1 MTNHILVTAVG
12 NDRPGIVARI
22 TEVLVSHGANLEE
35 SRMAI
40 LGGEFA
46 AVMLVTAEVNADAL
60 LKDLK
65 ELEKDGISVT
75 TKMTKPLGADKYASY
90 IPCEIFLRGADHEGI
105 VHSLSSQL
113 RDRDIN
119 IQSVHTEVIS
129 APETGSPLFCMNATI
144 LVPPQISVEDFKKE
158 LQKIGDS
165 QNVDIELKTRKEAE
179 AKAGA
184 AKK

>member
-12 NDRPGIVARI
+12 VDRPGIVARI

-46 AVMLVTAEVNADAL
+46 AVMLVTGEINADAL
-60 LKDLK
+60 LKDLG

-75 TKMTKPLGADKYASY
+75 TKLTKPMGAEKYSAY
-90 IPCEIFLRGADHEGI
+90 VPCEIFLRGADHEGI

-113 RDRDIN
+113 RDKDVN
-119 IQSVHTEVIS
+119 IQSMHTEVIS

-144 LVPPQISVEDFKKE
+144 LLPPSIPIEEFKKE
-158 LQKIGDS
+158 LQRIGDA

-179 AKAGA
+179 VKAGR
-184 AKK
+184 